1 MGFVVCPRSRFHT
14 VPPAPASGQTG
25 FHQMKKELSEENAR
39 EVVFTAEEH
48 MRVQHQI
55 EECAHALW
63 RAGGCSN
70 DCDLS
75 DWLMAECIVLEQF
88 ILAYAHQQASR
99 RERRDSGNR
108 VPKRRRTLAAG
119 NPKSALAATIYENNV

>member
-1 MGFVVCPRSRFHT
+1 
-14 VPPAPASGQTG
+14 
-25 FHQMKKELSEENAR
+25 MKKGLSEKNAR

-48 MRVQHQI
+48 MKVQHQI

-63 RAGGCSN
+63 RAGGCRN

-99 RERRDSGNR
+99 HERRGPENR

-119 NPKSALAATIYENNV
+119 NPKSKSALAATIYENNV